1 MHLANFLGGQRDCS
15 GGVATKGCQHK
26 APIFE
31 GWRNSAVLIE
41 RSEIKV
47 TIGNRQVVPDPVQS
61 QGSGN
66 GLAYQAVAI
75 RQSDEGL
82 GMRRV
87 RNGPEPST
95 RTTANN
101 YWNKGQTVL
110 LYVCRAHD
118 GAQAKNA
125 YRVAATNGCQPYFL

>member
-15 GGVATKGCQHK
+15 GGVATKVFQHE
-26 APIFE
+26 AQFFE
-31 GWRNSAVLIE
+31 GWRSSAVLIE

-47 TIGNRQVVPDPVQS
+47 TIGYRQVGSDPDQC
-61 QGSGN
+61 QGSGK

-75 RQSDEGL
+75 MQSEEAL
-82 GMRRV
+82 RMRRV

-101 YWNKGQTVL
+101 YWNKGHTVL
-110 LYVCRAHD
+110 LTRAGHTMVRRR
-118 GAQAKNA
+118 K
-125 YRVAATNGCQPYFL
+125 TPIEW